1 MRTSRLL
8 ASVAF
13 GLFFVHSA
21 AASAMEPP
29 QAEEDSI
36 GTTPARNPQAA
47 PAAPVATG
55 ALEAS
60 DERMEVDMDPSRE
73 RRSYRRGEAPIAKDP
88 PPDWAVLH
96 AGLRP
101 ELGTFGGIATLA
113 LAHART
119 ERFYG
124 VFSLSAVRNDA
135 GTHVGAAQ
143 LALGRNLSDEF
154 IGGMQVSLTEN
165 RARTFSGIGQT
176 GLAYNR
182 AGDMTGVFQLAA
194 FNRATSFTGATQLGL
209 YNRTDKAFT
218 GIAEIGTFNH
228 ARTDFTGALQ
238 IGVVN
243 GVGREMFSE
252 SSSNEARFGGIAQVG
267 VVNAAN
273 NFYGVAQIGA
283 ASFVGGKFGGLVQ
296 IGALGAAA
304 NEFKGLAQIGVASVS
319 EKSIGLQLGAGA
331 VSLEQHDG
339 LQIGALGNYA
349 QNIRGAQLGIVNV
362 AREVKGVQVGVFN
375 HTRRLRGLQIG
386 LANHAEDGVLPW
398 TAILN
403 FGFGDEDD
411 ASNGED
417 EEYRSARR

>member
-1 MRTSRLL
+1 MRPTTFL

-13 GLFFVHSA
+13 GFFVLHSS
-21 AASAMEPP
+21 AASAMESP
-29 QAEEDSI
+29 QEEDSI
-36 GTTPARNPQAA
+36 GTTPARRPQSA
-47 PAAPVATG
+47 PAPVSVTRDAV
-55 ALEAS
+55 
-60 DERMEVDMDPSRE
+60 DERDTEEGSVHGGSGY
-73 RRSYRRGEAPIAKDP
+73 YRGGEAPLAKDP

-154 IGGMQVSLTEN
+154 IGGMQLSLTEN
-165 RARTFSGIGQT
+165 RARTFTGIGQT

-182 AGDMTGVFQLAA
+182 TGEMTGIFQLAA
-194 FNRATSFTGATQLGL
+194 FNRATTFAGGTQLGL

-218 GIAEIGTFNH
+218 GIVEVGAFNH
-228 ARTDFTGALQ
+228 ARKDFTGAMQ
-238 IGVVN
+238 IGVLN
-243 GVGREMFSE
+243 GVGREMFAE
-252 SSSNEARFGGIAQVG
+252 REGSNEPRFAGIAQVG

-283 ASFVGGKFGGLVQ
+283 VSFVGGELGGLVQ
-296 IGALGAAA
+296 IGALGAGA
-304 NEFKGLAQIGVASVS
+304 NRFKGLAQIGTVALSQH
-319 EKSIGLQLGAGA
+319 SIGLQIGAGA
-331 VSLEQHDG
+331 VALEEHDG
-339 LQIGALGNYA
+339 LQIGALGNYGKSV
-349 QNIRGAQLGIVNV
+349 RGAQLGIVNV
-362 AREVKGVQVGVFN
+362 ADEVKGVQIGVFN
-375 HTRRLRGLQIG
+375 HARSLRGLQIG

-398 TAILN
+398 TAVLN
-403 FGFGDEDD
+403 FGFGDDD
-411 ASNGED
+411 AARS
-417 EEYRSARR
+417 EYEYERRSAQLH